1 MMMMSLLLLLFLTVA
16 PVSPTPMHPQ
26 TVLDWILS
34 NDGGYFNIDK
44 QYLKKKEGQS
54 GEYAVHA
61 LKSIYQGELLFQVPW
76 SLILNVESSVIISKA
91 DDKNDDGD
99 DENDD
104 DDEEERNSLV
114 NCALVHRL
122 LDEWKTHKK
131 AREQNATT
139 ILGPYL
145 DYIESKPWNKIPS
158 TFSDGGQDLL
168 LDFLGDWVGDD
179 NDWRIPPFR
188 SLSHLAEC
196 HFEDVVEPKETTM
209 TLQQMATLWV
219 VQKADDRLLVPLLQD
234 IYPHAN
240 GDDVYN
246 TKIIWKQ
253 GHSYGIYAARDIEEG
268 EALTHSFN
276 LCVGCLNS
284 ERRKFGEYGTAGKYY

>member
-1 MMMMSLLLLLFLTVA
+1 MAKMMMMLLLLLFLIVA

-34 NDGGYFNIDK
+34 NEGGYFNDK
-44 QYLKKKEGQS
+44 NQYLKEKEGQS

-61 LKSIYQGELLFQVPW
+61 LKPIYQGELLFQVPW
-76 SLILNVESSVIISKA
+76 SLILNVESSVIIS
-91 DDKNDDGD
+91 
-99 DENDD
+99 EDD
-104 DDEEERNSLV
+104 DDEEEENSLV

-122 LDEWKTHKK
+122 LEEWKTYQK
-131 AREQNATT
+131 AQEQNATT
-139 ILGPYL
+139 LLGPYL
-145 DYIESKPWNKIPS
+145 DYIESKRWNKIPS

-168 LDFLGDWVGDD
+168 LDLLGDWAGDD

-188 SLSHLAEC
+188 SLSHLVEC
-196 HFEDVVEPKETTM
+196 HLENVVEPKETTM

-234 IYPHAN
+234 IYPHGN

-253 GHSYGIYAARDIEEG
+253 GHSYGIYAARNIEEG

-284 ERRKFGEYGTAGKYY
+284 ERREFGEYGTAGKYY

>member
-1 MMMMSLLLLLFLTVA
+1 MAKMMMMLLLLLFLIVA

-34 NDGGYFNIDK
+34 NEGGYFNDK
-44 QYLKKKEGQS
+44 NQYLKEKEGQS

-61 LKSIYQGELLFQVPW
+61 LKPIYQGELLFQVPW
-76 SLILNVESSVIISKA
+76 SLILNVESSVIIS
-91 DDKNDDGD
+91 
-99 DENDD
+99 EDD
-104 DDEEERNSLV
+104 DDEEEENSLV

-122 LDEWKTHKK
+122 LEEWKAYQK
-131 AREQNATT
+131 AQEQNATT
-139 ILGPYL
+139 LLGPYL
-145 DYIESKPWNKIPS
+145 DYIESKRWNKIPS

-168 LDFLGDWVGDD
+168 LDLLGDWAGDD

-188 SLSHLAEC
+188 SLSHLVEC
-196 HFEDVVEPKETTM
+196 HLENVVEPKETTM

-234 IYPHAN
+234 IYPHGN

-253 GHSYGIYAARDIEEG
+253 GHSYGIYAARNIEEG

-284 ERRKFGEYGTAGKYY
+284 ERREFGEYGTAGKYY

>member
-1 MMMMSLLLLLFLTVA
+1 MMMMLLLLLFLIVA

-34 NDGGYFNIDK
+34 NEGGYFNDK
-44 QYLKKKEGQS
+44 NQYLKEKEGQS

-61 LKSIYQGELLFQVPW
+61 LKPIYQGELLFQVPW
-76 SLILNVESSVIISKA
+76 SLILNVESSVIIS
-91 DDKNDDGD
+91 
-99 DENDD
+99 EDD
-104 DDEEERNSLV
+104 DDEEEENSLV

-122 LDEWKTHKK
+122 LEEWKAYQK
-131 AREQNATT
+131 AQEQNATT
-139 ILGPYL
+139 LLGPYL
-145 DYIESKPWNKIPS
+145 DYIESKRWNKIPS

-168 LDFLGDWVGDD
+168 LDLLGDWAGDD

-188 SLSHLAEC
+188 SLSHLVEC
-196 HFEDVVEPKETTM
+196 HLENVVEPKETTM

-234 IYPHAN
+234 IYPHGN

-253 GHSYGIYAARDIEEG
+253 GHSYGIYAARNIEEG

-284 ERRKFGEYGTAGKYY
+284 ERREFGEYGTAGKYY